1 MVDYKQ
7 IEAVKKAAEERA
19 RQLMGESVISL
30 LPKLEEIEAWAKE
43 QSIMEPTGAEEFG
56 RKYGALWMRDLIE
69 QYLKNEQHL
78 KNDLKF
84 VTPMYE
90 ITISDG
96 KTFTSAN
103 FEELKKYTDGLE
115 GMLEY
120 KLMKKTKK
128 K

>member
-19 RQLMGESVISL
+19 RQLMAESVMNL
-30 LPKLEEIEAWAKE
+30 LPKVEEIEAWAKE
-43 QSIMEPTGAEEFG
+43 QSMMESTGAEEFG

-69 QYLKNEQHL
+69 QHL

-84 VTPMYE
+84 VRPMYE

-96 KTFTSAN
+96 KTFTSAK

-115 GMLEY
+115 QMLAY
-120 KLMKKTKK
+120 KSNKKPKK

>member
-19 RQLMGESVISL
+19 KQLMAEYVMSH
-30 LPKLEEIEAWAKE
+30 LPKVEEIEAWAKE
-43 QSIMEPTGAEEFG
+43 QSMMEPTGAEEFG

-69 QYLKNEQHL
+69 RHL

-90 ITISDG
+90 ITTSDG
-96 KTFTSAN
+96 KTWTSAK

-115 GMLEY
+115 GMLEH
-120 KLMKKTKK
+120 KLRKKTKK